1 MTTRRGKRTKPIA
14 TIAAKTAELAL
25 ATPQVVAHRVARMA
39 IAGPSPSKRDRREF
53 ELMVNEKSA
62 AFFES
67 WNAMTTQALRANQ
80 AIALSFFRS
89 LWSPSFWVNPSASPV
104 AKQLQ
109 GAALG
114 VVDKGLAPVHR
125 KAVANAKRL
134 ARTKLR

>member
-1 MTTRRGKRTKPIA
+1 MTTRRARKAKPMASIA
-14 TIAAKTAELAL
+14 SKTTELAL

-53 ELMVNEKSA
+53 KLMVNEKGA

-67 WNAMTTQALRANQ
+67 WNAMAMEAVRANQ
-80 AIALSFFRS
+80 AITLAFFRS
-89 LWSPSFWVNPSASPV
+89 MWSPAFWFKPSASPV

-109 GAALG
+109 SAAFG